1 MELTIEQALQQG
13 GAAHKE
19 GKLQEAERLYRV
31 ILQSQPLHPDANHN
45 LGVLF
50 LSVNKADTALPLFKT
65 ALEANPKIE
74 QFWLSYIA
82 ALIKAKQVNSAKQVL
97 DQAKKQGVAVEKLN
111 VLKAQLCS
119 IKEPENVNTFSP
131 PQKQLSSLLQHY
143 QTGRFSDAEKLAT
156 SIAQEFP
163 SDNFSWKILAE
174 VFKSTGRTPEAEFA
188 GKKAIKVNP
197 EDAEAHNNLGITLKK
212 LGRLEEAKASY
223 TRAIA
228 LKPDYA
234 EAHSDIGSALQE
246 LGRLEEAKASYTRA
260 IALKPDYALA
270 HNNLGSAL
278 QKLGR
283 LDEAL
288 ASYTRAIALKPDYAL
303 AHSNLGNT
311 LKELGR
317 LDEAE
322 ASLRQAIALKPDFAE
337 GHSNLGVTLHEL
349 GKLDEALASYT
360 QALALKPDY
369 ALAHSNLGNTL
380 HELGRFDEAQA
391 SFTQAIALKP
401 DFVEA
406 HYNLSNNLSYMND
419 LEKEICAWKKLLNLD
434 ADDFGLRASTNLAI
448 CNFLEGDFEES
459 RKQVSAAEKIQEKT
473 HSKFKNEKAYQ
484 RYLLKILK
492 WHEDKHLDVDKG
504 KSDKTLYVLGESHC
518 LTSHHLRV
526 QHSGFDFSCQANL
539 IKGCK
544 QWHLATASRNHFKN
558 KFESIFCALPKHS
571 YVLLAIG
578 EIDCRLDEG
587 IIKHM
592 KKFPDKNI
600 KDIIVTTVES
610 YIAYIVKNNSSSQH
624 NITVQGVPCPNID
637 IENNAEKDVM
647 HLVEV
652 IKTFN
657 FELKI
662 KAEEKRLGFLDVH
675 SLTDRGDGFSNNLW
689 HNDSHHI
696 SPEGMIEA
704 WRRYTSAQSYE

>member
-1 MELTIEQALQQG
+1 L
-13 GAAHKE
+13 GAILGATGRKS
-19 GKLQEAERLYRV
+19 EAV
-31 ILQSQPLHPDANHN
+31 DANQTAVALSPQDADAHSN
-45 LGVLF
+45 LGV
-50 LSVNKADTALPLFKT
+50 T
-65 ALEANPKIE
+65 
-74 QFWLSYIA
+74 
-82 ALIKAKQVNSAKQVL
+82 
-97 DQAKKQGVAVEKLN
+97 
-111 VLKAQLCS
+111 
-119 IKEPENVNTFSP
+119 
-131 PQKQLSSLLQHY
+131 
-143 QTGRFSDAEKLAT
+143 
-156 SIAQEFP
+156 
-163 SDNFSWKILAE
+163 
-174 VFKSTGRTPEAEFA
+174 
-188 GKKAIKVNP
+188 
-197 EDAEAHNNLGITLKK
+197 
-212 LGRLEEAKASY
+212 
-223 TRAIA
+223 
-228 LKPDYA
+228 
-234 EAHSDIGSALQE
+234 LQE
-246 LGRLEEAKASYTRA
+246 IGK
-260 IALKPDYALA
+260 
-270 HNNLGSAL
+270 
-278 QKLGR
+278 

-288 ASYTRAIALKPDYAL
+288 ASYTQAIALNPDFADAHSNLGSTLKELGRLEKAEASYIQAIALKPDLAE
-303 AHSNLGNT
+303 AHSNLGST

-544 QWHLATASRNHFKN
+544 QWHLATASRNHYKN